1 MIHTGWIILIC
12 VQNGEDKKVKR
23 YKQDKSSAMGW
34 ATSYNSF
41 QSVLAKC
48 KLEEVYQVNRTIDLF
63 SETNK
68 PVVEI
73 STGSVTDDNLDQ
85 IELEMATKL
94 ILFERKL
101 SKHKITLK
109 VISDDSDMKFKYI
122 EFETE
127 LQKARQ
133 TNDWDSFER
142 KFFPKFFVGFFTDI
156 YQFDLQIY
164 SKCTVDEL
172 AAAIVEVC

>member
-12 VQNGEDKKVKR
+12 VQNGEDTQVKN
-23 YKQDKSSAMGW
+23 YKQDKSSTTGW
-34 ATSYNSF
+34 AISFNSS

-73 STGSVTDDNLDQ
+73 STGSVTDDNSDQ

-109 VISDDSDMKFKYI
+109 VEHINYNK
-122 EFETE
+122 FETK
-127 LQKARQ
+127 LQKAKQ
-133 TNDWDSFER
+133 TNDWNNYER
-142 KFFPKFFVGFFTDI
+142 IVGPKCEVGFRTDT
-156 YQFDLQIY
+156 L
-164 SKCTVDEL
+164 T
-172 AAAIVEVC
+172 

>member
-1 MIHTGWIILIC
+1 M
-12 VQNGEDKKVKR
+12 R
-23 YKQDKSSAMGW
+23 W
-34 ATSYNSF
+34 ATSDNSF

-109 VISDDSDMKFKYI
+109 VENIELNGNRYI

-142 KFFPKFFVGFFTDI
+142 KFFPKCFVGFFTDTF
-156 YQFDLQIY
+156 QFDLQIY

-172 AAAIVEVC
+172 AAAIMEVC